1 MEDLFTQ
8 WKESGQI
15 RDEEMVIVTRK
26 GERRVVI
33 LNVGAV
39 KDKDGTILHSTS
51 VQTDITEH
59 KQMQDKVQKA
69 AEEWQTTFDS
79 IQDLVMIL
87 DQEFKIVRVN
97 AAVLSFFKLPLESIL
112 GNHCFTL
119 MHGTK
124 GPVEICPLT
133 TMMKTKRHEETELY
147 DEKRDAWFHVSV
159 DPILDDRAEIR
170 RVVHTVK
177 DLTERKR
184 AEAEVARARTE
195 LLRVERSSRLGELV
209 ASLAHELNQ
218 PLAAIL
224 SSTQAALR
232 FLQSTT
238 PDLNLFRMIL
248 QNIVQG
254 DKRAAG
260 VITSL
265 RSVVK
270 REEREGEPLNINKV
284 LGDVLTLFHS
294 EAIIRNVTIEQDFD
308 RSLPPALG
316 DKIQLQQVVLNLVM
330 NAAEAMSE
338 SPYEHEKRKIILRTH
353 ATDHGIQVA
362 VRDFG
367 PGIDPAKLDDIW
379 QPFFTTKS
387 IGPGDGPECQQ
398 VYHSDTRRAHL
409 G

>member
-1 MEDLFTQ
+1 MGG
-8 WKESGQI
+8 ESPASIPFG
-15 RDEEMVIVTRK
+15 
-26 GERRVVI
+26 GEQAYLSAYDWRELKRWGLNESALPADAII
-33 LNVGAV
+33 LNKPVSAWEMYKLYIIGVVAFCLLETAL
-39 KDKDGTILHSTS
+39 TIFLI
-51 VQTDITEH
+51 VQRRR
-59 KQMQDKVQKA
+59 KKV
-69 AEEWQTTFDS
+69 
-79 IQDLVMIL
+79 
-87 DQEFKIVRVN
+87 
-97 AAVLSFFKLPLESIL
+97 
-112 GNHCFTL
+112 
-119 MHGTK
+119 
-124 GPVEICPLT
+124 
-133 TMMKTKRHEETELY
+133 
-147 DEKRDAWFHVSV
+147 
-159 DPILDDRAEIR
+159 
-170 RVVHTVK
+170 
-177 DLTERKR
+177 
-184 AEAEVARARTE
+184 AEAEVARTRTE
-195 LLRVERSSRLGELV
+195 LLRVERSSRMGELT
-209 ASLAHELNQ
+209 ASLAHEINQ
-218 PLAAIL
+218 PLGAIL
-224 SSTQAALR
+224 SSAQAALR
-232 FLQSTT
+232 FLQSAT
-238 PDLNLFRMIL
+238 PDLNLFRTIL
-248 QNIVQG
+248 QNIVQD

-265 RSVVK
+265 RSMVK